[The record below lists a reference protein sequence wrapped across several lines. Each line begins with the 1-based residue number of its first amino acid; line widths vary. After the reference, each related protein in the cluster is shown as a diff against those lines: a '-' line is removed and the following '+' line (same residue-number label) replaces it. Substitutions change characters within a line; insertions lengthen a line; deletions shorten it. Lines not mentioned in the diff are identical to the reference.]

1 MTLHCQAESLRGQQL
16 EYKWYYLRGNEN
28 PTALNKGNK
37 RVKSTKP
44 HIDITLKLSNKQ
56 ERRYFCE
63 VSVADHPEHFVASE
77 VAVVR
82 LQSGE
87 L

>member
-1 MTLHCQAESLRGQQL
+1 M
-16 EYKWYYLRGNEN
+16 
-28 PTALNKGNK
+28 NKEK
-37 RVKSTKP
+37 KEVKSTEP
-44 HIDITLKLSNKQ
+44 HIDITLKKLSNKQ

-63 VSVADHPEHFVASE
+63 VSVANHPEHLVASE
-77 VAVVR
+77 VAVIR